1 MSDQWQWRRRWTD
14 AEWTEWLRGEE
25 NSPAARETAPEARDR
40 ASERRTEAPE
50 RPAEPSAEEE
60 DAQLD
65 AILAGGGGGG
75 PATKKDFANLRRL
88 CHRRLQRQNKAHAEA
103 QRQMQER
110 HLQEVEEL
118 KVAHMRQLMS
128 NGIALQGLNIGM
140 QAQKSVD
147 EMYETKIAELE
158 TLADK
163 LKADKKKLDMALA
176 AEKVLNEEQKTAHSK
191 EIEELRATHAKELED
206 KDAFIQKQGHAL
218 QLWKA
223 HETKHKER
231 LQRKDA
237 TIAQLRLDL
246 GPEKAQARLEKQ
258 LFEDCSWRK
267 EKTSCTNFRG
277 TRKPCRTWASQKVPA
292 PGPRSLAQWTL
303 HSK

>member
-1 MSDQWQWRRRWTD
+1 MDS
-14 AEWTEWLRGEE
+14 A
-25 NSPAARETAPEARDR
+25 AAREAAATTTVAPKSAAAAAPKSAAAAAPATAEA
-40 ASERRTEAPE
+40 ET
-50 RPAEPSAEEE
+50 E
-60 DAQLD
+60 DAELD
-65 AILAGGGGGG
+65 AILGGNREG

-88 CHRRLQRQNKAHAEA
+88 CHRKLQRQNKAHAEA

-110 HLQEVEEL
+110 HLTEVEEL

-128 NGIALQGLNIGM
+128 NGIALQGLNIGV

-158 TLADK
+158 SAADK
-163 LKADKKKLDMALA
+163 LKADKKKIDMALA
-176 AEKVLNEEQKTAHSK
+176 AEKVLSEEQKTAHNK
-191 EIEELRATHAKELED
+191 EIEELRAAHAKELED

-246 GPEKAQARLEKQ
+246 GPERAQARLEKQ
-258 LFEDCSWRK
+258 LFEDRAWRK
-267 EKTSCTNFRG
+267 RQTCCT
-277 TRKPCRTWASQKVPA
+277 TP
-292 PGPRSLAQWTL
+292 
-303 HSK
+303 